1 MVLFRFPIVDDYW
14 FCRTSIFDFQFERL
28 PSTLNLLDCLF
39 WTVYFHIWFFE
50 NTPFWS
56 YKVKLECSI
65 TGKPVPTIRWFK
77 GGSNRKLKS
86 ANGFQIEDLESQN
99 NTATSILTIPD
110 PKSIHEANY
119 HCMAYN
125 LARKDGLHSRTY
137 SLEVR
142 QKPIIGHIT
151 CPRPQLSQEKE
162 RQSTELE
169 ANVEADPSSHLRV
182 VWLYQESSGA
192 GINKWKEIN
201 STMFPKKYHIELLSI
216 DNSKRLKKA
225 SLKIKNLRSGCHQK
239 IRLNQN
245 WTVLWIQLGP
255 FI

>member
-1 MVLFRFPIVDDYW
+1 MISDNI
-14 FCRTSIFDFQFERL
+14 S
-28 PSTLNLLDCLF
+28 
-39 WTVYFHIWFFE
+39 
-50 NTPFWS
+50 FWS

-65 TGKPVPTIRWFK
+65 TGKPVPTIRWLK

-86 ANGFQIEDLESQN
+86 VNGFQIEDLESQN

-151 CPRPQLSQEKE
+151 CPRPQLSQDKK
-162 RQSTELE
+162 TELE
-169 ANVEADPSSHLRV
+169 VNVEADPSSDLRV

-192 GINKWKEIN
+192 KKEIN
-201 STMFPKKYHIELLSI
+201 STMYPKKYHIELLSI

-225 SLKIKNLRSGCHQK
+225 SLKIKNLRSGCHHEIRPNQK
-239 IRLNQN
+239 
-245 WTVLWIQLGP
+245 WTVI
-255 FI
+255 

>member
-1 MVLFRFPIVDDYW
+1 M
-14 FCRTSIFDFQFERL
+14 
-28 PSTLNLLDCLF
+28 
-39 WTVYFHIWFFE
+39 
-50 NTPFWS
+50 
-56 YKVKLECSI
+56 KVKLECSI

-86 ANGFQIEDLESQN
+86 ANGFQIEDLENLN

-142 QKPIIGHIT
+142 QKPIIYGHFT
-151 CPRPQLSQEKE
+151 CPSPQLSPDR
-162 RQSTELE
+162 RQFAEIE

-182 VWLYQESSGA
+182 VWLYQGKDGSMQP
-192 GINKWKEIN
+192 IN
-201 STMFPKKYHIELLSI
+201 STMYPKKYDIDLVSI
-216 DNSKRLKKA
+216 DDSKRRKKA
-225 SLKIKNLRSGCHQK
+225 RLKIKNLRLIFSF
-239 IRLNQN
+239 
-245 WTVLWIQLGP
+245 LGP
-255 FI
+255 F